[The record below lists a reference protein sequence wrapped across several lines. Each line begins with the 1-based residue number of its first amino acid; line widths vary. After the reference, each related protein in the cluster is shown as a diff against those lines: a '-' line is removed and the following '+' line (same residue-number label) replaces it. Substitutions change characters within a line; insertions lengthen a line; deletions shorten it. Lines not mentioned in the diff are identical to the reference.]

1 MSDKL
6 KHMVDQSREDFEV
19 FSFDENQGWADF
31 EKAFE
36 PRKKSQ
42 WKRYIGYAAAAC
54 VMFVAGWVS
63 FMVYNTYQ
71 IPISPMVQEWV
82 ETERFYQQEISEI
95 QLMVTSKVD
104 DPLILEDL
112 NEMDMVIES
121 LKKDLNDNM
130 DNEEV
135 ILAVMDHYRLKL
147 KILERMLEKLQ
158 ENDNVEMMETNI

>member
-19 FSFDENQGWADF
+19 FSFDDDQGWADF

-71 IPISPMVQEWV
+71 TPISPMVQEWV

>member
-19 FSFDENQGWADF
+19 FSFDENQGWTDF
-31 EKAFE
+31 EKTFE

-42 WKRYIGYAAAAC
+42 WKRYVGYAAAAC
-54 VMFVAGWVS
+54 VMFVAGWMS
-63 FMVYNTYQ
+63 FVVYDSYQ
-71 IPISPMVQEWV
+71 TPISPMVQEWV
-82 ETERFYQQEISEI
+82 ETERFYQQEINEI
-95 QLMVTSKVD
+95 QLVVTSKVD

-121 LKKDLNDNM
+121 LKKDLKDNM

-135 ILAVMDHYRLKL
+135 ILAVMDQYRLKL

-158 ENDNVEMMETNI
+158 NDEGTELIEANI